1 MMTIKDLPLED
12 YFTSGHTAC
21 PGCGPAIL
29 AKVIM
34 KVFGK
39 NTVIYTPANCLL
51 VFGGTYPYLAWKVPY
66 HHVAFENTAVCIAG
80 IRRALK
86 RMGRDDVHVIGIAG
100 DGGTADIGIQALS
113 GAAERNE
120 DVIYIMYDN
129 EAYMNTGIQR
139 SSSTPYGAWT
149 TTTPVG
155 KVRAG
160 KTEFKKDVPR
170 IMIAHNVP
178 YVATA
183 CISFPND
190 LLAKLEKAK
199 RIRGFRY
206 LQILAPCP
214 TGWRFPPEKT
224 IEVGRLAVETGMWT
238 LYEYENG
245 VMRINHKPKMIP
257 VEEYLKLQGRFRH
270 LSEED
275 VKRIQDYVKRKWESD
290 LALCRAYGGCE

>member
-1 MMTIKDLPLED
+1 MTIKDLPLED